1 MNDLFE
7 GFEGVKLVEAASD
20 PFADFEG
27 VTLVD
32 QAAPAAGG
40 PLSAFRAKLAD
51 PKEYERIKKW
61 AAYHGMTPEDPIVA
75 QRLTNPLNFSSYST
89 LNQLRMTGNPDEVND
104 LTPEGNVAGLG
115 LKAAWM

>member
-1 MNDLFE
+1 MEIHMNDLFE

-32 QAAPAAGG
+32 QTAPAAGD

-51 PKEYERIKKW
+51 PKEYERIKRF
-61 AAYHGMTPEDPIVA
+61 AGYLGTTPEDTIVA

-89 LNQLRMTGNPDEVND
+89 LNQLKMFSRSSQ
-104 LTPEGNVAGLG
+104 
-115 LKAAWM
+115 K

>member
-7 GFEGVKLVEAASD
+7 GFEGVKPVEVASD

-27 VTLVD
+27 VTPVGHAL
-32 QAAPAAGG
+32 PAVGD

-61 AAYHGMTPEDPIVA
+61 AGYHGTTPEDPIVA
-75 QRLTNPLNFSSYST
+75 QRLTNTLNFSSYST
-89 LNQLRMTGNPDEVND
+89 LMKLAESGDPDEVND

-115 LKAAWM
+115 LKAAF